1 MRAAC
6 QRIGQHSLVIL
17 DNASQNLDYGRG
29 SASEAAPVVIRK
41 EGNVVNVKVEKFVDG
56 KRDLSFSVPV
66 FVLRIANVILPA
78 AALDSMAR
86 RGLNVRQLV
95 DAKRT
100 GASYTATMRVRE
112 RGVEKKV
119 VVSLEQSRRR
129 HAG

>member
-17 DNASQNLDYGRG
+17 DNASQNLDYGWG